1 MLKVFVIA
9 AIIIIII
16 GVAILVPKLQNKS
29 VSNLPLEEKMSLAE
43 NYLQELQRDG
53 EAFFDNLR
61 ELKAS
66 SKDFSGEISNFDKV
80 LSKHSSR
87 INSLHLPCPT
97 TSETRN
103 DPELSG
109 YLSWA
114 ESFET
119 QNKKIMEHFQ
129 QELNQILK

>member
-87 INSLHLPCPT
+87 INISSVFLT
-97 TSETRN
+97 I
-103 DPELSG
+103 D
-109 YLSWA
+109 
-114 ESFET
+114 
-119 QNKKIMEHFQ
+119 I
-129 QELNQILK
+129 ILV